1 MTKSMNEKY
10 ITYQQAI
17 TQDVCLICGKPA
29 HRTSENIDRYGAPY
43 CLEHQREFDKQW
55 EKEKL

>member
-1 MTKSMNEKY
+1 MSEKY

-17 TQDVCLICGKPA
+17 TQNICLKCGKPA
-29 HRTSENIDRYGAPY
+29 HKASENLEKYGAPY

-55 EKEKL
+55 EKKSL